1 MIEYTSL
8 KIHAEKVAIFTTTI
22 NGEHGQF
29 KMLNIKVTA
38 LDGATVGVDLFLRD
52 GYMPIIS
59 ADLCGI
65 ISEE

>member
-8 KIHAEKVAIFTTTI
+8 KIHAAKVSIFTTTI

-29 KMLNIKVTA
+29 KMLNVKVTA
-38 LDGATVGVDLFLRD
+38 LDGSVVGVDLFLRD
-52 GYMPIIS
+52 GYQPMIS

-65 ISEE
+65 ISEA

>member
-8 KIHAEKVAIFTTTI
+8 KVHAEKVSIFTTTI
-22 NGEHGQF
+22 NGEHGNF

-38 LDGATVGVDLFLRD
+38 LDGSQIGVDVFLRD
-52 GYMPIIS
+52 GYMPLIS
-59 ADLCGI
+59 ADLCGT